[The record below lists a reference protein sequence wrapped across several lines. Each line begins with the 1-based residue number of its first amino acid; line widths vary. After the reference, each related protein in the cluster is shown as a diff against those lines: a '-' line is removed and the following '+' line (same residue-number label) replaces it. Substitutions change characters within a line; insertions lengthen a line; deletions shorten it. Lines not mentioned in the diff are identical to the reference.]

1 MKPEILTIVVTYNAM
16 KWLDRCLGSLSESEV
31 PTDVIVIDNGSVDG
45 TCEYIAGN
53 YPDVLLTRSEENL
66 GFGKANNVGFRYALE
81 HQYRYVYLM
90 NQDAW
95 VYKDT
100 LSVLT
105 SAMDSDSSIGILSPM
120 QMTAS
125 GDRPDMRFE
134 KKCPAEA
141 LEDISGPVA
150 SGKVYETKFVMA
162 AHWMI
167 SRKCL
172 QKVGGFSPAF
182 PHYGEDDN
190 FIHRARLKGY
200 RICVHSGVKAV
211 HDREMRP
218 QSKEASMRLK
228 CVASV
233 VKVSNPLNCLWLRL
247 LFQPIELISISL
259 RYSSWP
265 VFQYVFT
272 LIGSYCRLIRLRRE
286 SFEDGAFLKSF
297 E

>member
-100 LSVLT
+100 LSVLI

-150 SGKVYETKFVMA
+150 SGKVYETNFVMA

-167 SRKCL
+167 SRECL

-259 RYSSWP
+259 RYSSWS

>member
-66 GFGKANNVGFRYALE
+66 GFGIANNVGFRYALE

-200 RICVHSGVKAV
+200 RICVHSGAKAV

-259 RYSSWP
+259 RYSSWS

>member
-150 SGKVYETKFVMA
+150 SGKVYETNFVMA

-167 SRKCL
+167 SRECL

-259 RYSSWP
+259 RYSSWS

>member
-141 LEDISGPVA
+141 LEDISGPMA

-167 SRKCL
+167 SRECL

-190 FIHRARLKGY
+190 FIHRARLKGF
-200 RICVHSGVKAV
+200 RVCVHSGTKAI

>member
-167 SRKCL
+167 SRECL

-200 RICVHSGVKAV
+200 RICVHSGAKAV

-259 RYSSWP
+259 RYSSWS

>member
-167 SRKCL
+167 SCECL

-200 RICVHSGVKAV
+200 RICVHSGAKAV

>member
-66 GFGKANNVGFRYALE
+66 GFGKANNVAFRYALE

-167 SRKCL
+167 SRECL

-200 RICVHSGVKAV
+200 RICVHSGAKAV

-233 VKVSNPLNCLWLRL
+233 VKISNPLNCLWLRL

>member
-167 SRKCL
+167 SRECL

-200 RICVHSGVKAV
+200 RICVHSGAKAV

-218 QSKEASMRLK
+218 QSKDASMRLK

-259 RYSSWP
+259 RYSSWS

>member
-16 KWLDRCLGSLSESEV
+16 KWLDRCLGSLRESEV

-167 SRKCL
+167 SRECL

-200 RICVHSGVKAV
+200 RICVHSGAKAV

-265 VFQYVFT
+265 VCQYVFT

>member
-200 RICVHSGVKAV
+200 RICVHSGAKAV

>member
-16 KWLDRCLGSLSESEV
+16 NWLDRCLGSLSESEV

-200 RICVHSGVKAV
+200 RICVHSGAKAV

-218 QSKEASMRLK
+218 QSKDASMRLK

-259 RYSSWP
+259 RYSSWS

>member
-105 SAMDSDSSIGILSPM
+105 SAMDYDSSIGILSPM

-150 SGKVYETKFVMA
+150 SGKVYETNFVMA

-167 SRKCL
+167 SRECL

-259 RYSSWP
+259 RYSSWS

>member
-167 SRKCL
+167 SRECL

-200 RICVHSGVKAV
+200 RICVHSGAKAV

-259 RYSSWP
+259 RYCSWP

>member
-167 SRKCL
+167 SRECL

>member
-16 KWLDRCLGSLSESEV
+16 KWLDRCLGSLNESEV

-45 TCEYIAGN
+45 TCEYIEEN
-53 YPDVLLTRSEENL
+53 YPDVRLVRSGENL

-100 LSVLT
+100 FTVLT
-105 SAMDSDSSIGILSPM
+105 SAMNSDSSIGILSPM

-141 LEDISGPVA
+141 LEDMSGPMT
-150 SGKVYETKFVMA
+150 SGKVYDTKFVMA

-167 SRKCL
+167 SRECL

-200 RICVHSGVKAV
+200 RVCVHSGAKAV

-233 VKVSNPLNCLWLRL
+233 VKVSNPLNCLLFRL
-247 LFQPIELISISL
+247 LFQPIELILISL
-259 RYSSWP
+259 RYRSWS
-265 VFQYVFT
+265 VFRYMFT
-272 LIGSYCRLIRLRRE
+272 LIGSYRRLIRIRRE
-286 SFEDGAFLKSF
+286 SYVDGAFLQPF

>member
-167 SRKCL
+167 SRECL

-259 RYSSWP
+259 RYSSWS

>member
-167 SRKCL
+167 SCECL

-200 RICVHSGVKAV
+200 RICVHSGAKAV

-218 QSKEASMRLK
+218 QSKDASMRLK

-247 LFQPIELISISL
+247 LFQAIELISISL